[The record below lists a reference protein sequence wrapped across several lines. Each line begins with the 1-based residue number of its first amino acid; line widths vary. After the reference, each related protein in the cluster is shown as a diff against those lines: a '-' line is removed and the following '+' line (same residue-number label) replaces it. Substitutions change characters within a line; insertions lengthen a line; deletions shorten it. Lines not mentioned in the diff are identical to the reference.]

1 MANHRLIEYVFAG
14 DADSLKR
21 LCSPSYE
28 MLVASVISFLGFCAI
43 VKLINVQKHPLSR
56 FPGPLSAKFS
66 NLSHCRR
73 FLGGRQPYNMLKLHE
88 KYGPVVRIAPNE
100 LSFNTAASWRDIYD
114 KRKGHQPFIKSEF
127 YDGGSFAAEA
137 HSIVSERD
145 PEQHAKMRR
154 YLRDAFSDR
163 SLREQESSIN
173 QAIDQF
179 MDKIGHLDSSCC
191 GIDIVMWFNLL
202 TFDIIGDLA
211 FGQSFNGVSSGT
223 EHFWVSI
230 VVKSLRMGALADCFN
245 RFPWLGAIF
254 QTMFPKLLKKLIEDT
269 RKHEAYTLGLVKRRV
284 AQDSGRKDF
293 LTKIMEARKS
303 EDISDIQIAAHA
315 SDFVIAGSE
324 TTATALS
331 CITYYLLKTPDVLKK
346 LQDEIRN
353 NFQSYQEI
361 DNTATSQLPYLNA
374 VILEGM
380 RMYPPL
386 PFPLPR
392 VVPEGGD
399 TVDGQFIPGGTV
411 VSTNPFAASMSS
423 DNFHDAWTFDPE
435 RWLHS
440 TVEDDREASQ
450 PFSLGTR
457 GCLGKSLGWLEMRTI
472 LAKMHFK
479 YDLELSNP
487 SLDWHAQSEMHTLW
501 QKPVMKIRVKPKC
514 L

>member
-1 MANHRLIEYVFAG
+1 
-14 DADSLKR
+14 
-21 LCSPSYE
+21 
-28 MLVASVISFLGFCAI
+28 MLAILTLLVLTSFVLVKLVI
-43 VKLINVQKHPLSR
+43 VKRHPLSR
-56 FPGPLSAKFS
+56 FPGPFSAKFS

-73 FLGGRQPYNMLKLHE
+73 FMGGRQPYEMLKLHE
-88 KYGPVVRIAPNE
+88 KYGPVVRVAPNE
-100 LSFNTAASWRDIYD
+100 LSFSSSGSWKDIYD
-114 KRKGHQPFIKSEF
+114 KRKGHLPFIKSEF

-145 PEQHAKMRR
+145 PEKHAQMRR

-163 SLREQESSIN
+163 SLREQETSIN
-173 QAIDQF
+173 QAIDEF
-179 MDKIGHLDSSCC
+179 MDKIGEVGASPSS
-191 GIDIVMWFNLL
+191 IDIIMWFNLL

-211 FGQSFNGVSSGT
+211 FGQSFGGVLSGA

-254 QTMFPKLLKKLIEDT
+254 QFLFPALLKKLIEDT
-269 RKHEAYTLGLVKRRV
+269 RKHEAYTMGLVKKRKT
-284 AQDSGRKDF
+284 QDSCRKDF
-293 LTKIMEARKS
+293 LTKIMEARAS

-331 CITYYLLKTPDVLKK
+331 CITYYLQKNQEILKK
-346 LQDEIRN
+346 LRQELQRN
-353 NFQSYQEI
+353 FNSCQEI
-361 DNTATSQLPYLNA
+361 DNASTSGLPYLNA
-374 VILEGM
+374 IILEGM
-380 RMYPPL
+380 RIYPPL

-399 TVDGQFIPGGTV
+399 TVDGHFIPAGTI
-411 VSTNPFAASMSS
+411 VSTNPFAASMSPS
-423 DNFHDAWTFDPE
+423 NFKNPWAFDPD
-435 RWLHS
+435 RWLFS
-440 TVEDDREASQ
+440 TKDDNREASQ

-472 LAKMHFK
+472 LAKMYFK
-479 YDLELSNP
+479 YDLELVDH
-487 SLDWHAQSEMHTLW
+487 SLDWHVQSQMHTLW
-501 QKPVMKIRVKPKC
+501 QKPVMKVVVKPHC